1 MTTAFVLSG
10 GASLGAI
17 QVGMLEALYERDIAP
32 DLIVGTSAGAVN
44 GAFIASREPTV
55 ETVHALGDIWRS
67 VRRSD
72 VFPTSLVTGFVG
84 FIGRSDHLV
93 SERSLRRL
101 VSRYVEVDDLEDVRV
116 PLHVIA
122 ADLVN
127 GREIRLSSGPAVD
140 AVMASAAV
148 PGVFPPV
155 AWGGHDLIDGG
166 VVNNTPISHALE
178 LGADEVYVLPTGYA
192 CATREVPTGAL
203 AILLQAMN
211 LLIQQRLVIEIE
223 MLRARVPLY
232 VLPPPCPLAVQPI
245 DFGQAPMLIEQS
257 REDARLFLADVAG
270 GTTARHASR
279 HVERLRPHGH

>member
-1 MTTAFVLSG
+1 VTTAFVLSG